1 MSEILKMFAVQ
12 NMKNFI
18 LDTVAKKVKFSKD
31 LGQMVRVSQKFIIIF
46 IKKLLK
52 STTLFNKSN
61 T

>member
-31 LGQMVRVSQKFIIIF
+31 FRTDGARISKIYNYFY
-46 IKKLLK
+46 KKIA
-52 STTLFNKSN
+52 
-61 T
+61 